1 MGSMRDEMAKV
12 VASLEEPTNDQP
24 STQPTENN
32 AMQETAGSHVNDSL
46 TLWCLATVKEKSHT
60 TGITGIQ
67 LARLFE
73 NAFPDK
79 AKRNQGQISA
89 CLKTLSDQGRLAR
102 TPVIGKSIDGRDC
115 ETHAYFLA
123 PEGEADRVKAERK
136 AKRLKAKN
144 KSKRAVHPN
153 SLKNLKKSPLRQPKV
168 NEAQAELPLVPRAE
182 VPAPAKGV
190 SVKAAITLS
199 INGNDIALSLAEAK
213 RVHEEL
219 SSVFAG

>member
-1 MGSMRDEMAKV
+1 MGSMHDEMAKV
-12 VASLEEPTNDQP
+12 VASWEAPTNDQP

-32 AMQETAGSHVNDSL
+32 AMQETAGIHANDSL
-46 TLWCLATVKEKSHT
+46 TLWCLATVKEKSHLM
-60 TGITGIQ
+60 GITGIE
-67 LARLFE
+67 LVRLFAE
-73 NAFPDK
+73 AFPEK
-79 AKRNQGQISA
+79 FKRNKGQISA
-89 CLKTLSDQGRLAR
+89 CLKTLTKQGRLSR
-102 TPVIGKSIDGRDC
+102 VPVMGKSITGRDC
-115 ETHAYFLA
+115 PTHAYYLA

-136 AKRLKAKN
+136 AKRLRAKN
-144 KSKRAVHPN
+144 KSKRGTHPN

-182 VPAPAKGV
+182 VPAPAKNV

>member
-12 VASLEEPTNDQP
+12 VASWEAPTNDQP
-24 STQPTENN
+24 STHPTENN
-32 AMQETAGSHVNDSL
+32 AMQETAGTDSL
-46 TLWCLATVKEKSHT
+46 TLWCLATVKEKGH
-60 TGITGIQ
+60 ITGIEF
-67 LARLFE
+67 ARLFE
-73 NAFPDK
+73 DAFPDK
-79 AKRNQGQISA
+79 AKRNKGQISA
-89 CLKTLSDQGRLAR
+89 CLKTLNNQGRLNR
-102 TPVIGKSIDGRDC
+102 MPVMGKSIDGRDC
-115 ETHAYFLA
+115 ETHAYYLA

-153 SLKNLKKSPLRQPKV
+153 SLKNLEKSPLRHPKV

-182 VPAPAKGV
+182 VSAPAKGV

-219 SSVFAG
+219 SSVFFG

>member
-1 MGSMRDEMAKV
+1 MGSMQDEMAKV
-12 VASLEEPTNDQP
+12 VASWEAPTNDQP

-32 AMQETAGSHVNDSL
+32 AMQETAGTDSL
-46 TLWCLATVKEKSHT
+46 TLWCLATVKEKSHV
-60 TGITGIQ
+60 TGIEFTH
-67 LARLFE
+67 LFTA
-73 NAFPDK
+73 AFPEK
-79 AKRNQGQISA
+79 AKRNQGQVSA
-89 CLKTLSDQGRLAR
+89 CLNTLFKQGRLNR
-102 TPVIGKSIDGRDC
+102 VPTIGKSIDGRDC
-115 ETHAYFLA
+115 GTYAYYLA
-123 PEGEADRVKAERK
+123 PEDQAAKVKAERK

-144 KSKRAVHPN
+144 KSKRGMHPN
-153 SLKNLKKSPLRQPKV
+153 SLENLKNSPLRQRKV
-168 NEAQAELPLVPRAE
+168 NEAQVELPLVPRAE

>member
-12 VASLEEPTNDQP
+12 VASWEEPTNDQP

-32 AMQETAGSHVNDSL
+32 AMQETAGTDSL

-79 AKRNQGQISA
+79 AKRNKGQISA
-89 CLKTLSDQGRLAR
+89 CLKTLSDQGRLGR
-102 TPVIGKSIDGRDC
+102 MPVIGKSIDGRDC

-144 KSKRAVHPN
+144 KSKRGTNPN
-153 SLKNLKKSPLRQPKV
+153 SLKNLEKSPLRQRKV

-182 VPAPAKGV
+182 VPAPAKV
-190 SVKAAITLS
+190 ASVKPVITLSIS
-199 INGNDIALSLAEAK
+199 INGNDVALSLAEAK

-219 SSVFAG
+219 SSVFTG